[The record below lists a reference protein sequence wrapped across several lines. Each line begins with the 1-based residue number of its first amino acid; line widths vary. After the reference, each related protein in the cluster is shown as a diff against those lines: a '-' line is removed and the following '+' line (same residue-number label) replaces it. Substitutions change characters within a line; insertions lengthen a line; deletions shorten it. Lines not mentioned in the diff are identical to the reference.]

1 MSVSLSHYVFVFGAS
16 AAIAGAARVNKSP
29 ATTAVLRIFDIV
41 LPPGLS
47 AVVQVTL
54 RSAFCGRMS
63 TALRIG
69 KKVGCGV

>member
-1 MSVSLSHYVFVFGAS
+1 
-16 AAIAGAARVNKSP
+16 
-29 ATTAVLRIFDIV
+29 VLRIFDIV